1 MTLTSEMYGFEIQT
15 REKHTLPITNSVEC
29 LEDSACQALIV
40 QMLDGPSHWI
50 SIWETNCV
58 IHWMDFYPVNNTF
71 WTTGPRYKPH
81 LMGSADKIQVMLG

>member
-15 REKHTLPITNSVEC
+15 REKHTLPITNLVEC

-50 SIWETNCV
+50 SIWETNNIV
-58 IHWMDFYPVNNTF
+58 LSTGWIFIP